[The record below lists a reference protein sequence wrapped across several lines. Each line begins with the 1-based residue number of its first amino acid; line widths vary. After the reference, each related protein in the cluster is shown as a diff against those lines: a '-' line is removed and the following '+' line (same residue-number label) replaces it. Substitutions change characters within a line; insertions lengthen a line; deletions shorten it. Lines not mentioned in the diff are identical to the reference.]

1 MAADISWDD
10 GEDVTWDQGQ
20 DVTWEQGQDLAAKPI
35 EGLGKEKTFMD
46 RAEEA
51 AAQPQPE
58 APLATRIMEATPEKM
73 LKAGAVGI
81 EEAIPAPTTALAAG
95 LLSAKESLAQ
105 GRPQTSED
113 IRAKYEELSAEKE
126 GIKAEAPGI
135 ADVTSGAL
143 GAALP
148 IPTGAGKGVVKG
160 AGLGADVAGAAA
172 QKLGGMAEKAAVG
185 STKATAKQLAK
196 INKYNPEL
204 GRFLLDEK
212 IATAG
217 KNVED
222 LQAPIRAKL
231 TESENRL
238 NEVYSNLD
246 EMTGGNT
253 VPVDSIISRM
263 EASKASLSRAHT
275 NDAVREA
282 IDSEIQN
289 LKTRYPEGHLTA
301 REAQEIK
308 SAYGST
314 GYGQT
319 TLPGTRVAAIDR
331 KISRI
336 YKDSLDD
343 AAKTHAP
350 EIAEALTQE
359 NKRASNLKAAYGIVS
374 GKTVPSMSPLEYMA
388 AMGGAIANPVL
399 AAAPMAA
406 RQVATRGATTTAS
419 LANKASGVAGAV
431 EDAMARLAA
440 NPDTAAVLDAAVRA
454 VGPATVR
461 QVVSAYGEDDPR
473 TKSLLTRLASKG
485 E

>member
-10 GEDVTWDQGQ
+10 GEDVSWDQGQ
-20 DVTWEQGQDLAAKPI
+20 DVTWDQGEDLAAKPI

-46 RAEEA
+46 KAEEA

-58 APLATRIMEATPEKM
+58 ASLADRVMGATPEKM
-73 LKAGAVGI
+73 LKAGAVGL

-95 LLSAKESLAQ
+95 LLSAKESLVQ

-113 IRAKYEELSAEKE
+113 IRAKYAELNAAKE
-126 GIKAEAPGI
+126 GIKSEAPGI
-135 ADVTSGAL
+135 ADVTSGAI

-148 IPTGAGKGVVKG
+148 IPTGAGAGAVKG
-160 AGLGADVAGAAA
+160 LERGAETAGAVSQGLESAA
-172 QKLGGMAEKAAVG
+172 QKAAVG
-185 STKATAKQLAK
+185 STRATAKQLAK

-204 GRFLLDEK
+204 GKFLLDEK
-212 IATAG
+212 IVTAG
-217 KNVED
+217 RNVED
-222 LQAPIRAKL
+222 LQGPLRTKL
-231 TESENRL
+231 TESEKRL
-238 NEVYSNLD
+238 NEVYNNLD
-246 EMTGGNT
+246 EMTGGST
-253 VPVDSIISRM
+253 VPVDSIINRM
-263 EASKASLSRAHT
+263 EAAKSSLSRAHT

-282 IDSEIQN
+282 LDSEIQN

-319 TLPGTRVAAIDR
+319 TLPGTRIAAIDR
-331 KISRI
+331 KVSRI

-359 NKRASNLKAAYGIVS
+359 NKRASNLKAALGIVS
-374 GKTVPSMSPLEYMA
+374 GKTVPDVSALEMA
-388 AMGGAIANPVL
+388 VGGAGTIVNPAAL
-399 AAAPMAA
+399 AVPIVSK
-406 RQVATRGATTTAS
+406 QVRTRGATTTAAAERVG
-419 LANKASGVAGAV
+419 ANIAGAA
-431 EDAMARLAA
+431 EDVLSRLAS
-440 NPDTAAVLDAAVRA
+440 NPDIAPVIDAAVRA
-454 VGPATVR
+454 VGPETVR
-461 QVVSAYGEDDPR
+461 RVVSAYGEDDPR
-473 TKSLLTRLASKG
+473 TKALLTRLASKG